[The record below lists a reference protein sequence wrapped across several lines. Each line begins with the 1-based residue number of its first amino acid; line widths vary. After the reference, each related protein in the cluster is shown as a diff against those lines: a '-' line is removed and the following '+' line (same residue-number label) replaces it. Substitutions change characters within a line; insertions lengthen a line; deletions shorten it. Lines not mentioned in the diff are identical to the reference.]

1 MTNSRIFAC
10 KECQKKYCAECG
22 EDRLK
27 NLGRKMRVVDIVN
40 KCAALLSCMYHPSP
54 TTMLIFFI

>member
-10 KECQKKYCAECG
+10 KECQKKYCAECR

-27 NLGRKMRVVDIVN
+27 NLGRKMRLIDIVN
-40 KCAALLSCMYHPSP
+40 
-54 TTMLIFFI
+54 